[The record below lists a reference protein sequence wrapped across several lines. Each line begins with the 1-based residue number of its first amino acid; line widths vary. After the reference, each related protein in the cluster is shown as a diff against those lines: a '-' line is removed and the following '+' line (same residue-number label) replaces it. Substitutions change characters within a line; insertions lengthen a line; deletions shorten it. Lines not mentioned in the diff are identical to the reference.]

1 MAPLSGAGHRP
12 RTWRWPRCTS
22 GPAGPGTAAGRR
34 PRRRPGARPAGL
46 HLGRRGH
53 RQRRPAPDRLA
64 PVLRLFTTLRAEVTG
79 GQYLDL
85 VNSHRRGAADAA
97 RARPDRVLQ
106 VRQVHGRAAAP
117 ARGGGAGRDDES
129 FLSGYA
135 LALGEAFQLRDD
147 LLGVFGDPS
156 VTGKPAGEDIREG
169 KQTLLLVL
177 GGRKSPARRSAG
189 SWRPRQ
195 QPGRDRRGH
204 RRGAPGARGRFGA
217 RDAVEHRIA
226 GLADR
231 AQAALGTEATVPAE
245 ARAALLGLAAR
256 ATWRG
261 R

>member
-1 MAPLSGAGHRP
+1 M
-12 RTWRWPRCTS
+12 
-22 GPAGPGTAAGRR
+22 
-34 PRRRPGARPAGL
+34 
-46 HLGRRGH
+46 
-53 RQRRPAPDRLA
+53 
-64 PVLRLFTTLRAEVTG
+64 TG

-85 VNSHRRGAADAA
+85 VNSHRGAADAA
-97 RARPDRVLQ
+97 TAGRIACYKSARYTVERPLQ
-106 VRQVHGRAAAP
+106 LGAAV
-117 ARGGGAGRDDES
+117 AGRDDES

-177 GGRKSPARRSAG
+177 GGKWPAGRSAG
-189 SWRPRQ
+189 SWRPRRATR
-195 QPGRDRRGH
+195 PRPTGTSPRCARRWPAAGRAMPWNTGS
-204 RRGAPGARGRFGA
+204 
-217 RDAVEHRIA
+217 